1 MSILVRQIG
10 SLMGQATLLE
20 ASKTEVQPVSN
31 VQWVQ
36 RELLQANSYN
46 PNHVAPPEKR
56 LLKISI
62 LEDGWTQPIV
72 VRNNMEIVDGYHRW
86 LVSGDKEVA
95 ALTDGLVPIVFLDE
109 SKSLEDQ
116 MMSTIRHNRAR
127 GIHAVVSMAEI
138 VATLADSGMEDDEI
152 AVRLQMDEEEVSRLL
167 DRGNMLKRGSRD
179 DFNQGW
185 VTTDAD

>member
-1 MSILVRQIG
+1 MSQT
-10 SLMGQATLLE
+10 TLL
-20 ASKTEVQPVSN
+20 SKTDDQPVST
-31 VQWVQ
+31 VQWIH
-36 RELLQANSYN
+36 RDELRANDYN

-72 VRNNMEIVDGYHRW
+72 VRSSMEIVDGFHRW
-86 LVSGDKEVA
+86 LVSKDKDVY
-95 ALTDGLVPIVFLDE
+95 ALTDGLVPVVFLDD
-109 SKSLEDQ
+109 SKTAEDQ

-138 VATLADSGMEDDEI
+138 VAALSESGLPDDEI
-152 AVRLQMDEEEVSRLL
+152 ATRLQMDEEEVSRLL
-167 DRGNMLKRGSRD
+167 DRGNMLLRGSRD

-185 VTTDAD
+185 VTTDDD